1 MFGNKWNRTGIFV
14 LFAAVASTLGYF
26 LWRYGDRLGLDAQD
40 KRLAVLGLTLVLFIL
55 FLLAQ
60 LIVTLSRRAGTRL
73 SAEKNGQ
80 YPEDEARALGK
91 HSENEFLATLKSHLR
106 YRYGRRWK
114 RRVSVLIVLGE
125 PEQVEQT
132 APGLT
137 TQQWLDAEGTVII
150 WGGNGRAD
158 DNAELFG
165 MLRRLRRRPADAVV
179 WVADEARAE
188 QSALTDAFTRKLHQ
202 GFRALGWQVPLYLW
216 EIRDSAW
223 NQRDRDT
230 QPVGCLLPNGCT
242 PDRLAASLHQL
253 TPRLTQQGMKQV
265 LANPRHDFLLRLAE
279 QLSTGGIER
288 LRQASMPLLTGAQP
302 VRLAGLMF
310 SLPVVSREGVA
321 RHGWLPDAGWDG
333 IINDARVWRGSALG
347 FPWVKAAQWGLI
359 GLTIVWGVGSIMSFL
374 NNRAQIISNSRLAD
388 NVRQERHSLSDRLLS
403 QLALQQEIGR
413 LQHNAANGTPWFDR
427 FGLDQTRSQLAAL
440 WPVYQRSNDGL
451 MRDAVAGR
459 LLEELALLS
468 AQSADANAQQPKN
481 ARPLYNTLKAY
492 LMMARPD
499 KTEPAFLAQNL
510 ARVWPRREGVT
521 DGVWQS
527 AAPSL
532 LAFYAQNLPSHPE
545 WRIQPDARRVNQARK
560 ALLRQ
565 STRLDMENEL
575 YQKLLQQVAHQF
587 PDLTLEQLTD
597 ETDAALLFTND
608 GGVPGMFTRQAWEQK
623 VRGAIDN
630 IVRQRGAEAD
640 WVLSDNRA
648 HEQDLSTDA
657 LQARLRARYFEDF
670 ASAWLDFLN
679 GMQWQPAASLSDS
692 IDQLTLMADARQS
705 PLTALMKSI
714 AWQASAGQKDT
725 ALSGTVEQATRGL
738 FSRDDRQTENGVR
751 QPGPLD
757 DVFGPLLALM
767 DTQAGAQSNNS
778 LNLPTFLTRM
788 TRVRLKLQQ
797 ITNAPDPQAMAQAM
811 AQTVFQ
817 GKTVDLT
824 DTRDYGSLLAA
835 SLGQEW
841 GGFGDAL
848 FVQPVEQAWQQV
860 LTPTAASL
868 NAQWR
873 HGIVD
878 EWNDAFDGRYPFRA
892 TQSDASLPLLAQ
904 YLRADSGRIARF
916 LSTRL
921 SGVLHKEG
929 NQWVP
934 DAMNTQ
940 GMRIN
945 PQFLR
950 SVNQLSQLAD
960 IVFADGDAG
969 MHFELM
975 ARPARDIVQ
984 TALTIDGQ
992 EIKYFNQMESWH
1004 AIGWPG
1010 NNFRPGVMLTWTSTT
1025 SGNREYANFQG
1036 SWGLIRLLE
1045 KAQVTPIDSSRY
1057 QLMWRAP
1064 DGLPLN
1070 YVLRTELGKGPLALL
1085 ELKGFRLPE
1094 TIFTE

>member
-1 MFGNKWNRTGIFV
+1 MGLVIACLFLIVLDGINIFGLT
-14 LFAAVASTLGYF
+14 
-26 LWRYGDRLGLDAQD
+26 
-40 KRLAVLGLTLVLFIL
+40 RLASLDF
-55 FLLAQ
+55 F
-60 LIVTLSRRAGTRL
+60 RRFSQT
-73 SAEKNGQ
+73 SHSS
-80 YPEDEARALGK
+80 PEETTSPVP
-91 HSENEFLATLKSHLR
+91 HWETLKSHLR
-106 YRYGRRWK
+106 YRYGRGW
-114 RRVSVLIVLGE
+114 RRKVTLLLVMGKTTE
-125 PEQVEQT
+125 VERV

-137 TQQWLDAEGTVII
+137 QQQWLEGEHTVLLWIGDI
-150 WGGNGRAD
+150 GQIDKENLKA
-158 DNAELFG
+158 
-165 MLRRLRRRPADAVV
+165 LRRVRRRPLDAIV
-179 WVADEARAE
+179 WIADEI
-188 QSALTDAFTRKLHQ
+188 SSTDADTMARHLHNSY
-202 GFRALGWQVPLYLW
+202 RVLGWLVPLYLW
-216 EIRDSAW
+216 QVCQTQWD
-223 NQRDRDT
+223 QQVRDT
-230 QPVGCLLPNGCT
+230 QPVGCILPAGCKPHELT
-242 PDRLAASLHQL
+242 AGLDLL
-253 TPRLTQQGMKQV
+253 TPRLTQKGMLEV
-265 LANPRHDFLLRLAE
+265 MVNPRHDFLLRLAQE
-279 QLSTGGIER
+279 LAAGGIER
-288 LRQASMPLLTGAQP
+288 LKQALMPLIVGPQSVP
-302 VRLAGLMF
+302 LAGLMF
-310 SLPVVSREGVA
+310 SQQVVVRQGSA
-321 RHGWLPDAGWDG
+321 SHSWLPDASWNGV
-333 IINDARVWRGSALG
+333 IRDAGYFPATRLG
-347 FPWVKAAQWGLI
+347 VNWNRTMQWGIL
-359 GLTIVWGVGSIMSFL
+359 GMAFVWGAGSVVSFL
-374 NNRAQIISNSRLAD
+374 NNRAQIIESANLAD
-388 NVRQERHSLSDRLLS
+388 KAAKGNASVSDRLLS
-403 QLALQQEIGR
+403 QQALQQEIGR
-413 LQHNAANGTPWFDR
+413 LQHNAANGSPWYDR
-427 FGLDQTRSQLAAL
+427 FGLDQTRPQLAAL

-451 MRDAVAGR
+451 MRDAAAER

-468 AQSADANAQQPKN
+468 AQSADADAQQPKN

-499 KTEPAFLAQNL
+499 KTDPAFLAENL
-510 ARVWPRREGVT
+510 ARVWPHREGVA

-560 ALLRQ
+560 TLLRHA
-565 STRLDMENEL
+565 TRLDMENEL
-575 YQKLLQQVAHQF
+575 YQKLLQQIAHQF
-587 PDLTLEQLTD
+587 PDLTLEQLTG
-597 ETDAALLFTND
+597 ETDASLLFTND
-608 GGVPGMFTRQAWEQK
+608 GSVPGMFTRQAWEQK
-623 VRGAIDN
+623 VRGAIDK

-714 AWQASAGQKDT
+714 AWQASAGQKDA

-1004 AIGWPG
+1004 AISWPG
-1010 NNFRPGVMLTWTSTT
+1010 NSFRPGVMLTWVSTT
-1025 SGNREYANFQG
+1025 SGNREYANIQG
-1036 SWGLIRLLE
+1036 TWGLIRLLE
-1045 KAQVTPIDSSRY
+1045 KAQVTPIDGSRY
-1057 QLMWRAP
+1057 QLVWRAQ

-1085 ELKGFRLPE
+1085 DLKGFRLPD
-1094 TIFTE
+1094 TIFIE